1 MLRFSLFNNGGL
13 GADLLGQVYE
23 QIEMVAENLC
33 AERYSVASGDGS
45 VGPDLERQLIIVGQI
60 ADTGVFNRVV
70 DLVDRRVDRIH
81 RNDAD
86 GGLMLLVLLSRNI
99 AAAGSHRDLHGQTRV
114 AHQGSDVQIRVEDLN
129 LAVCVDI
136 ASLDLA
142 LAGGLDVDRLGTI
155 TMQLGNNALNIQH
168 DFGNVFLNARNRRK
182 LVLHTSDLDAGR
194 CRARQ
199 RRQQDAAQRVAQ
211 RGAVAALKRLYDELA
226 VGTVLR
232 ELFTVNTRFFDFD
245 HVVPSFT
252 LVGNLR

>member
-1 MLRFSLFNNGGL
+1 M
-13 GADLLGQVYE
+13 
-23 QIEMVAENLC
+23 
-33 AERYSVASGDGS
+33 
-45 VGPDLERQLIIVGQI
+45 
-60 ADTGVFNRVV
+60 
-70 DLVDRRVDRIH
+70 
-81 RNDAD
+81 
-86 GGLMLLVLLSRNI
+86 
-99 AAAGSHRDLHGQTRV
+99 
-114 AHQGSDVQIRVEDLN
+114 QIRVEDLN

-199 RRQQDAAQRVAQ
+199 RRQQDAAQR
-211 RGAVAALKRLYDELA
+211 GAVAALKRLYDKLA

>member
-13 GADLLGQVYE
+13 GADFLGQVYE
-23 QIEMVAENLC
+23 QIEVVAQNLRT
-33 AERYSVASGDGS
+33 ERNRVACVDGCI
-45 VGPDLERQLIIVGQI
+45 GPYLERQLVIVGQV
-60 ADTGVFNRVV
+60 AYTGVFNRVV
-70 DLVDRRVDRIH
+70 YLVNRRVDRIH